1 MTEPP
6 VTSRY
11 DRAVFLL
18 LDGARADLFAELLA
32 AGDLPNVSRSVIEL
46 GTGTTAT
53 TVFPSV
59 TGVAYATYVTGCFP
73 GATNLPG
80 VCWLDRQQYARKKM
94 SLSRFRNYVGAGHY
108 MMDRDLS
115 PEVTTLFELLRPSRN
130 IFGTVSRGT
139 GIRGNAFL
147 VRRVPY
153 ALGFLATGDWRP
165 IDARSHALLLRG
177 LERRRD
183 RFTFHTT
190 LQIDE
195 HSHMDGPF
203 SPRARQGYY
212 TFDRTVGA
220 LAQRLKRAGRLER
233 TLLCVCS
240 DHGHREVTDHF
251 DLAGFFEARG
261 LRTMSYPK
269 AFQHWFRCEAAVM
282 VGGNSMGHVYLRG
295 SGWGADEPSESRL
308 DRVKGVV
315 EDLLGEPAVDIV
327 AWPGVSGVEVRSRRG
342 RATVVRDGD
351 GLSWTVHGSDPFG
364 YDELP
369 VRMSSLEVLGLTQ
382 DSDYPDGPTQ
392 VSQIFGS
399 ARAGDLV
406 VSAAPGW
413 DLTARQRHAHR
424 SGHGSLHKDHMRVPF
439 AMSYPFPAGPVRT
452 VDAFPTILE
461 LLGEDSPSGIDGRSL
476 V

>member
-6 VTSRY
+6 LTSRY

-32 AGDLPNVSRSVIEL
+32 AGELPNVARYVIEP

-59 TGVAYATYVTGCFP
+59 TGVAYATYVTGCYP
-73 GATNLPG
+73 GSTNLPG
-80 VCWLDRQQYARKKM
+80 VCWLDRHQYARKKM

-115 PEVTTLFELLRPSRN
+115 PEVATLFELLRPSRN

-177 LERRRD
+177 VERRRD

-190 LQIDE
+190 LQVDE
-195 HSHMDGPF
+195 HSHQDGPF

-212 TFDRTVGA
+212 TFDRAVGA
-220 LAQRLKRAGRLER
+220 LVQRLRRAGRLER

-240 DHGHREVTDHF
+240 DHGHRDVGDHF

-261 LRTMSYPK
+261 LRTMCYPK

-295 SGWGADEPSESRL
+295 AGWGSDESSESRL
-308 DRVKGVV
+308 DRVKDVV
-315 EDLLGEPAVDIV
+315 DDLLGEPGVDVV
-327 AWPGVSGVEVRSRRG
+327 AWPGAIGVEVRSRRG
-342 RATVVRDGD
+342 KATVIREGNDVR
-351 GLSWTVHGSDPFG
+351 WTVHGSDPFG
-364 YDELP
+364 YPELP
-369 VRMSSLEVLGLTQ
+369 ERMSSEDVLRLTQ
-382 DSDYPDGPTQ
+382 GTDYPDGPMQ
-392 VSQIFGS
+392 VAQIFGS

-406 VSAAPGW
+406 VSAEPGW

-439 AMSYPFPAGPVRT
+439 ALSHPFDPRPVRT
-452 VDAFPTILE
+452 VDAFPTILQ
-461 LLGEDSPSGIDGRSL
+461 LLGEELPAGIDGRSL